1 MSRVLVN
8 NFCTYCL
15 NFERNPSSHLF
26 GEFAGSWG
34 HFTWWCS
41 LFSSLFVLKLLWH
54 CKDKWELGQG
64 WINYSWSFLKSA
76 SHKTKKSSHHRNVLL
91 FRFFTWCP
99 NSFTPSWHQESVEAV
114 NKPPGYFFIHYTVI
128 LQNAL
133 NSLLQII
140 NHYKKHLVFDIFDN
154 VSFSCNS
161 YENLSTANHCYL
173 ERTT

>member
-26 GEFAGSWG
+26 GEFPGSWG

-64 WINYSWSFLKSA
+64 WINYSWGFLKSA
-76 SHKTKKSSHHRNVLL
+76 SHKTEKSSHHRNVLL

-114 NKPPGYFFIHYTVI
+114 YKPPGYFFIHYRQWYCRM
-128 LQNAL
+128 L
-133 NSLLQII
+133 
-140 NHYKKHLVFDIFDN
+140 
-154 VSFSCNS
+154 
-161 YENLSTANHCYL
+161 
-173 ERTT
+173 